1 MKKRIIAISLVV
13 AMLAIAVIGGSLAY
27 FTDTD
32 AATNTF
38 TVGNVDIKLIEQQ
51 KGAEGLEPFDQE
63 KNLVPGTSSNGS
75 AVSKIVTV
83 ENTGSNPA
91 YVWVEMRIPTA
102 LLDLGADGQ
111 YKPGTLESKN
121 ALHYNTYGYFMPNYH
136 TSDYTKSPVADGILD
151 ADLNPT
157 YANAVDPDDGLWND
171 FVIVGTD
178 GDFTV
183 LRSTMVK
190 PLPAGMVSMPALR
203 QLYMDWRVMRTAS
216 GDFTLP
222 NGSTYPAAGSW
233 NVTVTAYA
241 IQAQGFADVNAAV
254 AAYATN
260 GTK

>member
-63 KNLVPGTSSNGS
+63 KNLVPSQPKGDG
-75 AVSKIVTV
+75 VISKIVSV

-91 YVWVEMRIPTA
+91 YVWVEMKIPTT
-102 LLDLGADGQ
+102 LLNLVNGQ
-111 YKPGTLESKN
+111 YPADTQESLN
-121 ALHYNTYGYFMPNYH
+121 ALHYNNYGYFCVGYNTPNY
-136 TSDYTKSPVADGILD
+136 TTAPVTDGILN
-151 ADLNPT
+151 ADLTPV
-157 YANAVDPDDGLWND
+157 NAKSVAVADGLWNN
-171 FVIVGTD
+171 FVIVKSDAEYTI
-178 GDFTV
+178 
-183 LRSTMVK
+183 LRSTMVN
-190 PLPAGMVSMPALR
+190 PLPVEKVSLPAIR
-203 QLYMDWRVMRTAS
+203 GLYMDWRVMRTAS

-254 AAYATN
+254 AAYAAN
-260 GTK
+260 GT

>member
-51 KGAEGLEPFDQE
+51 KSAEGLVPFDQE

-102 LLDLGADGQ
+102 LLNLVNGQ
-111 YKPGTLESKN
+111 YPADTLESLN
-121 ALHYNTYGYFMPNYH
+121 ALHYNNYGYFCVGYNTPKYINGP
-136 TSDYTKSPVADGILD
+136 KNDGILD
-151 ADLNPT
+151 ADGNPT
-157 YANAVDPDDGLWND
+157 AANAVAVADGLWND

-178 GDFTV
+178 GDFTI

-190 PLPAGMVSMPALR
+190 PLPAGKLSMPALK